1 MFHCLVSLYL
11 RNLRCVNFVSLCRQ
25 GQASGLVPLQQQ
37 QQQQQPQSNP
47 AAGASLS
54 STAAVSTAGR
64 DLQTVDNNPMQQ
76 HPQPQQRSTVYQQAG
91 YTGQGPDRQMQTVC
105 IYLDQLVA
113 SLCTVNFSL
122 MQFNI

>member
-1 MFHCLVSLYL
+1 MLI
-11 RNLRCVNFVSLCRQ
+11 FVSFYRQ
-25 GQASGLVPLQQQ
+25 GQATGLVPLQQQ

-54 STAAVSTAGR
+54 STAAASTAGR
-64 DLQTVDNNPMQQ
+64 DLQTVDNSAMQQ
-76 HPQPQQRSTVYQQAG
+76 HPQSQQRSTVYQQAV

-105 IYLDQLVA
+105 VYLDQLVP

-122 MQFNI
+122 MQINI

>member
-1 MFHCLVSLYL
+1 MLI
-11 RNLRCVNFVSLCRQ
+11 FVSFYRQ

-54 STAAVSTAGR
+54 TAAASTAGR
-64 DLQTVDNNPMQQ
+64 DLQTVDNSAMQQ
-76 HPQPQQRSTVYQQAG
+76 HSQSQQRSTVYQQAG

-105 IYLDQLVA
+105 VYLDQLAA
-113 SLCTVNFSL
+113 SFCTVNFSL
-122 MQFNI
+122 MQINI

>member
-1 MFHCLVSLYL
+1 MLI
-11 RNLRCVNFVSLCRQ
+11 FVSFYRQ

-54 STAAVSTAGR
+54 SNAAASTAGR
-64 DLQTVDNNPMQQ
+64 DLQTVDNSAMQQ

-122 MQFNI
+122 MHINI